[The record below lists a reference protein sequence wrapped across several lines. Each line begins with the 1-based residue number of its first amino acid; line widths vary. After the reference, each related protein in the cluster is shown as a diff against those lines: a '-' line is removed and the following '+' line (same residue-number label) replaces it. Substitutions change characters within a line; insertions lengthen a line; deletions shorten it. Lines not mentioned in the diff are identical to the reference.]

1 MGNCCRSPAAA
12 AREDVKTSH
21 FPASAGGGGGKK
33 KPHQARNGGGG
44 AGGGGGG
51 GEKKRL
57 SVLGEEGCEVSGGI
71 EEKYALDRELG
82 RGEFG
87 VTYLCMDR
95 GTRELLACKSISKRK
110 LRTPV
115 DVEDVRR
122 EVAIMRH
129 LPKSA
134 SIVSL
139 REACEDDGA
148 VHLVMELCEGGE
160 LFDRIVARGH
170 YTERAAAAVTRTI
183 VEVVQ
188 LCHRHG
194 VIHRDLKPENFL
206 FANKKE
212 NSPLKAID
220 FGLSIFFKPGEKFS
234 EIVGSPYYMAPE
246 VLKRNYGP
254 EIDIWSAGVILYIL
268 LCGVPPFWAETE
280 QGVAQAI
287 LRGNIDFKRE
297 PWPNVSDNAKDLV
310 RQMLQ
315 PDPKLRLTAKQV
327 LEHTWLQNAKKAPN
341 VPLGDIVK
349 SRLKQFSRM
358 NRFKRRALRVIADHL
373 SAEEVEDI
381 KDMFK
386 VMDTDNDGI
395 VSYEELKS
403 GIAKFGSHLAESEV
417 QMLIEAVDTN
427 GRGALDYGE
436 FLAVSLHL
444 QRMANDEHLRRAF
457 LFFDKDGNGYI
468 EPEELQEA
476 LVEDGAAD
484 IMEVVKDILQ
494 EVDTDKDG
502 KISYEEF
509 VAMMKTG
516 TDWRKASRHYS
527 RGRFNSLSI
536 RLIKDGSVKLGNELA
551 FWARSPG
558 MSALGAE
565 GAAMGFLP
573 PTEHGFARSP
583 PALREEEDEEV
594 LAARSSADRGGRDG
608 AGSGDPELPPLRMP
622 TSYAALGGALDAS
635 PAGSSSSSDSF
646 VSMSSTL
653 SGLLNPYGVWSP
665 RAPSEASSSEMEFGT
680 AREYDT
686 TDLFFG
692 ENWLYDDHLFHGKSG
707 DDKSDDGDGED
718 KFIVGADSRAQWSE
732 ARELADGGG
741 RHQVH
746 RKANA
751 DAAVYTC
758 SSAPCSCC
766 YGVGKSDELLKDSC
780 SAVYGRYLIMDDQTE
795 LLDECN
801 ADAFLFRRDG
811 DAMLR
816 SEQAMDLKG
825 EDIELL
831 DMSTVEKELQM
842 LSPYL
847 AMADAL
853 QKPELEHDSSGN
865 GELDINIVKNE
876 KTVDDKELLKNS
888 YSIHSFPE
896 IGDPLDVYETED
908 FGRTDTGAQNSTTTK
923 IEEDART
930 DIDLALSKFHE
941 EYEVFELRIFHRKNR
956 TGFEENKEFP
966 IVMNSVV
973 GGRYR
978 ITEYLGSAAFSK
990 VVRAHDLWTGMDV
1003 CLKIIKNDKDFF
1015 DQSLDEI
1022 KLLKFVN
1029 KYDPDDEHHIL
1040 RLYDFFYYQEH
1051 LFIVTELLR
1060 ANLYEFQK
1068 YNQESGDEVY
1078 FSLHRIQAIARQCLE
1093 ALVYLH
1099 HLNIVHCDLKPEN
1112 ILMKSYSR
1120 CEIKVIDLGSS
1131 CFLTDNLS
1139 LYVQSRSYRAPE
1151 VILGLP
1157 YDQKIDIWSLGCILA
1172 ELYTGEVLFPN
1183 ESVQIILARMM
1194 GTIGPID
1201 TEMLALGQDTQK
1213 YFTEDHDLF
1222 HRNEETDQLEYL
1234 IPEKTSLRRRL
1245 QCPDTKFVKF
1255 LSYLLQ
1261 INPRK
1266 RPTASEALQHP
1277 WLSYVY
1283 R

>member
-1 MGNCCRSPAAA
+1 MATPRGNVPRLAALRVPRDTSPAPPPY
-12 AREDVKTSH
+12 RYTIRPDTGLLLL
-21 FPASAGGGGGKK
+21 ASLEEAGRRSRTRPRKGE
-33 KPHQARNGGGG
+33 
-44 AGGGGGG
+44 GGGGGG
-51 GEKKRL
+51 GGGGWEKKRL
-57 SVLGEEGCEVSGGI
+57 SVLGEEGSEVNGGI

-95 GTRELLACKSISKRK
+95 CSRELLACKSISKRK

-129 LPKSA
+129 LPRSA

-268 LCGVPPFWAETE
+268 LCGVPPFWAALLFCKFLPSKIAETE

-444 QRMANDEHLRRAF
+444 QRMANGEHLRRAF

-476 LVEDGAAD
+476 LVEDGATD

-536 RLIKDGSVKLGNELA
+536 RLIKDGSVKLGNE
-551 FWARSPG
+551 
-558 MSALGAE
+558 
-565 GAAMGFLP
+565 
-573 PTEHGFARSP
+573 
-583 PALREEEDEEV
+583 
-594 LAARSSADRGGRDG
+594 
-608 AGSGDPELPPLRMP
+608 
-622 TSYAALGGALDAS
+622 
-635 PAGSSSSSDSF
+635 
-646 VSMSSTL
+646 
-653 SGLLNPYGVWSP
+653 
-665 RAPSEASSSEMEFGT
+665 
-680 AREYDT
+680 
-686 TDLFFG
+686 
-692 ENWLYDDHLFHGKSG
+692 
-707 DDKSDDGDGED
+707 
-718 KFIVGADSRAQWSE
+718 
-732 ARELADGGG
+732 
-741 RHQVH
+741 
-746 RKANA
+746 
-751 DAAVYTC
+751 
-758 SSAPCSCC
+758 
-766 YGVGKSDELLKDSC
+766 
-780 SAVYGRYLIMDDQTE
+780 
-795 LLDECN
+795 
-801 ADAFLFRRDG
+801 
-811 DAMLR
+811 
-816 SEQAMDLKG
+816 
-825 EDIELL
+825 
-831 DMSTVEKELQM
+831 
-842 LSPYL
+842 
-847 AMADAL
+847 
-853 QKPELEHDSSGN
+853 
-865 GELDINIVKNE
+865 
-876 KTVDDKELLKNS
+876 
-888 YSIHSFPE
+888 
-896 IGDPLDVYETED
+896 
-908 FGRTDTGAQNSTTTK
+908 
-923 IEEDART
+923 
-930 DIDLALSKFHE
+930 
-941 EYEVFELRIFHRKNR
+941 
-956 TGFEENKEFP
+956 
-966 IVMNSVV
+966 
-973 GGRYR
+973 
-978 ITEYLGSAAFSK
+978 
-990 VVRAHDLWTGMDV
+990 
-1003 CLKIIKNDKDFF
+1003 
-1015 DQSLDEI
+1015 
-1022 KLLKFVN
+1022 
-1029 KYDPDDEHHIL
+1029 
-1040 RLYDFFYYQEH
+1040 
-1051 LFIVTELLR
+1051 
-1060 ANLYEFQK
+1060 
-1068 YNQESGDEVY
+1068 
-1078 FSLHRIQAIARQCLE
+1078 
-1093 ALVYLH
+1093 
-1099 HLNIVHCDLKPEN
+1099 
-1112 ILMKSYSR
+1112 
-1120 CEIKVIDLGSS
+1120 
-1131 CFLTDNLS
+1131 
-1139 LYVQSRSYRAPE
+1139 
-1151 VILGLP
+1151 
-1157 YDQKIDIWSLGCILA
+1157 
-1172 ELYTGEVLFPN
+1172 
-1183 ESVQIILARMM
+1183 
-1194 GTIGPID
+1194 
-1201 TEMLALGQDTQK
+1201 
-1213 YFTEDHDLF
+1213 
-1222 HRNEETDQLEYL
+1222 
-1234 IPEKTSLRRRL
+1234 
-1245 QCPDTKFVKF
+1245 
-1255 LSYLLQ
+1255 
-1261 INPRK
+1261 
-1266 RPTASEALQHP
+1266 
-1277 WLSYVY
+1277 
-1283 R
+1283 